1 METLP
6 ASTSSTSQAAPSRRI
21 WALVFCLVAY
31 FYSWLAEALAGSAAG
46 GFASGTW
53 FEPIYRSMLLFLLL
67 VGFWAMGRLFQRQ
80 RTPLKSMGLV
90 RRATAAR
97 EFAIGA
103 ALGWGAMVA
112 CVLPMALIGGFTLTF
127 WTSPRQFGLLLLDLA
142 VLLVAALAEE
152 VVFRG
157 YPFQRLVEAVG
168 PVAATL
174 LASAAFGIRHLANPD
189 STRGS
194 TLVTVLAGWL
204 LAMAYLR
211 TRGLWLPWGL
221 HFAWNASMGLLF
233 GLPVSGMRTFSPVIS
248 TNAHGPVWL
257 TGDGY
262 GPEGSAV
269 AAAVLLA
276 ALGALMYVTRD
287 YAWEYAQPVVIP
299 GGIPVDID
307 AAAARMHETAMAS
320 PAEISAAPK
329 LVQILPLGG
338 VAAAAEN
345 VPEENL

>member
-6 ASTSSTSQAAPSRRI
+6 ASTSHTSQSAPSRRI

-97 EFAIGA
+97 EFATGA

-127 WTSPRQFGLLLLDLA
+127 WTGPRQFGLLLLDLA

-269 AAAVLLA
+269 AAAVLIA
-276 ALGALMYVTRD
+276 ASGALMYVTRD

-307 AAAARMHETAMAS
+307 ALAAQQHEAAMAS